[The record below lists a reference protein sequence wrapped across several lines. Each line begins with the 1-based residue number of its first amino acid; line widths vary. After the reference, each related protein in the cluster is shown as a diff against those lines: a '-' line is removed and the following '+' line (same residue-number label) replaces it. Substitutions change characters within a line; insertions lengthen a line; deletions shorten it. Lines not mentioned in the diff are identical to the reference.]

1 MIKFICQKEILI
13 KELSAVQ
20 KVISSKNNIT
30 ILSNVLL
37 EVKDDVLKIHACDAH
52 LRFETEIPVKVVTQ
66 GKITVFADKLFNV
79 IKTLP
84 SAEIEFTAQEDKL
97 TIMPVNRTGLNIQLR
112 WLSSDGFPMADEPEG
127 STYFRLLQK
136 DFIHMIKQTF
146 FAVSKDETRIFMN
159 GVLLKK
165 ADNKLTMVATD
176 GRRLSLIEMPSE
188 SVMPDFKGVIL
199 HPKFLTI
206 IRDLACGEGELSLA
220 LSEKTI
226 YAQFDNTKISA
237 TLINDQFPD
246 YKSVIPNTQ
255 NFNLRFNRIEF
266 LDSLRRTAVFSNDKY
281 NSIFLYF
288 SPGKLE
294 MVAEDTQIGGIREQ
308 IDCNYQGEML
318 KMALNHIC
326 LYEPLNVMTCDNF
339 HFQFTKEDKA
349 VTLCPENDKESLHV
363 IMPLSPS

>member
-1 MIKFICQKEILI
+1 MLKFTCQKEILI

-37 EVKDDVLKIHACDAH
+37 EAKEDQLKIHACDAR
-52 LRFETEIPVKVVTQ
+52 LRFETEIPAKITTE

-84 SAEIEFTAQEDKL
+84 DTEILFSAQEDKL
-97 TIMPVNRTGLNIQLR
+97 NIVPVNKAGLNIQLR
-112 WLSSDGFPMADEPEG
+112 WQSGDSFPIADEPEG

-159 GVLLKK
+159 GVFFKK
-165 ADNKLTMVATD
+165 TNAELTMVATD
-176 GRRLSLIEMPSE
+176 GRRLSLINLPSE
-188 SVMPDFKGVIL
+188 SVIPDFEGIII

-206 IRDLACGEGELSLA
+206 IRELATGEGELALA

-237 TLINDQFPD
+237 TLIDGQFPK
-246 YKSVIPNTQ
+246 YERVIPESQ
-255 NFNLRFNRIEF
+255 NFNLNFNRLDF
-266 LDSLRRTAVFSNDKY
+266 LDSLRRTAVFSDDK
-281 NSIFLYF
+281 SRRIFLHF
-288 SPGKLE
+288 SSGKLE
-294 MVAEDTQIGGIREQ
+294 MVAEDSQIGGIREQ
-308 IDCNYQGEML
+308 IECDYQGEIM
-318 KMALNHIC
+318 KMALNHTY
-326 LYEPLNVMTCDNF
+326 LYEPLNVMDCENF
-339 HFQFTKEDKA
+339 HFQFTDENRA
-349 VTLCPENDKESLHV
+349 VTLRPENNEESLHV
-363 IMPLSPS
+363 VMPMQPD